1 MSTHVELPFWAA
13 AVLLAFAAWALIEH
27 LLLPA
32 LRWMVTQPANQA
44 HPSPADRPEGAA
56 GRRKIFRSG
65 EDSDRYGFEAR

>member
-32 LRWMVTQPANQA
+32 LRWW
-44 HPSPADRPEGAA
+44 
-56 GRRKIFRSG
+56 
-65 EDSDRYGFEAR
+65 